1 MDANQKAQLI
11 AQITNPVTFEPIAKD
26 AFTAAD
32 KNGNGT
38 IDRNE
43 LKLCMGEVAQG
54 LGVSAPTKT
63 AIDKEFKRLDTDK
76 NGTID
81 FNEFK
86 VFVSETMIKII
97 NGL

>member
-1 MDANQKAQLI
+1 MDANQKAHLI

-43 LKLCMGEVAQG
+43 LGLCMGEVAQG

>member
-1 MDANQKAQLI
+1 
-11 AQITNPVTFEPIAKD
+11 
-26 AFTAAD
+26 
-32 KNGNGT
+32 
-38 IDRNE
+38 
-43 LKLCMGEVAQG
+43 MGEVAQG

>member
-43 LKLCMGEVAQG
+43 LALCMGEVAQG
-54 LGVSAPTKT
+54 LRVSAPTKT
-63 AIDKEFKRLDTDK
+63 AIDKEFK
-76 NGTID
+76 
-81 FNEFK
+81 
-86 VFVSETMIKII
+86 
-97 NGL
+97 

>member
-1 MDANQKAQLI
+1 
-11 AQITNPVTFEPIAKD
+11 
-26 AFTAAD
+26 
-32 KNGNGT
+32 
-38 IDRNE
+38 
-43 LKLCMGEVAQG
+43 MGEVAKG
-54 LGVSAPTKT
+54 LGVSAPTKA

-76 NGTID
+76 NGIID

>member
-1 MDANQKAQLI
+1 MDANTKAQLI
-11 AQITNPVTFEPIAKD
+11 AQITNPVTFEPIARE
-26 AFTAAD
+26 AFEAAD
-32 KNGNGT
+32 KNKNGT
-38 IDRNE
+38 IDKQE
-43 LKLCMGEVAQG
+43 LELCMGEVAQG
-54 LGVSAPTKT
+54 LGASNPTKQ